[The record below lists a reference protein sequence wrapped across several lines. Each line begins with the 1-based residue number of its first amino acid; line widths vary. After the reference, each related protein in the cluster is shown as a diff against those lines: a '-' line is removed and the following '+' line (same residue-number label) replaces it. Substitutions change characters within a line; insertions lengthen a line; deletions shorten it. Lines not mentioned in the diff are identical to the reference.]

1 MKNLIYLLK
10 REFRLFFSN
19 TTLISVMILA
29 PAIYAVLI
37 GFVYKEGKV
46 TDLPVIVV
54 DMDNSPMSHQL
65 IDMIEDNER
74 LSVIAVKSENIETQ
88 DDLVR
93 EQAILA
99 VIIPERFE
107 ADVLQ
112 KRYPEVNT
120 FINTSNLL
128 TANLAS
134 QGIQTVL
141 GTFNAGIDIQTLM
154 KKGVPA
160 ELAGTQFEPFKANYI
175 KLFNPTGNYF
185 IFMWPAILA
194 VVLQQVLLLGFA
206 VSFATEF
213 RNKTFQSELISHTKS
228 SVTAILVKSMPMWV
242 TTIGIL
248 AFYYL
253 MHVTFHAPL
262 PLHPLNFIAATSLFV
277 LAITFMGIF
286 VSVLI
291 PDALKATQILM
302 MLSTPAFLIGGFT
315 WPISAMPAGVRFLAN
330 MIPLTPFLNAHKILL
345 IENGSLYHVLP
356 YLKHLSIQIA
366 VYGVLALG
374 LLQLKMSRALPAA
387 SDDENESN

>member
-1 MKNLIYLLK
+1 MPEMKDLIYLLK

-29 PAIYAVLI
+29 PVIYAVLI

-54 DMDNSPMSHQL
+54 DMDDSPMSHQL

-74 LSVIAVKSENIETQ
+74 LGIITVKSENTGTQ

-93 EQAILA
+93 EQAVLA
-99 VIIPERFE
+99 VVIPERFE

-112 KRYPEVNT
+112 KKYPEINT

-141 GTFNAGIDIQTLM
+141 GTFNAGIDIQALK

-175 KLFNPTGNYF
+175 RLFNPTGNYF
-185 IFMWPAILA
+185 VFMWPAILA

-206 VSFATEF
+206 VSFAAEF
-213 RNKTFQSELISHTKS
+213 GNRTFQSELISHTRS
-228 SVTAILVKSMPMWV
+228 SVTAVFVKSLPMWL

-248 AFYYL
+248 GFYYL
-253 MHVTFHAPL
+253 MHGVFHAPI
-262 PLHPLNFIAATSLFV
+262 PQQPWNFAVTATLFV

-315 WPISAMPAGVRFLAN
+315 WPVSAMPAAVQFLAN

-356 YLKHLSIQIA
+356 YLKHLALQIA

-374 LLQLKMSRALPAA
+374 LLQLKMSRAVPSAA
-387 SDDENESN
+387 GEEQ

>member
-1 MKNLIYLLK
+1 MKDLNYLLK

-19 TTLISVMILA
+19 TTLISVMVLA
-29 PAIYAVLI
+29 PVIYAILI

-46 TDLPVIVV
+46 TELPVIVV
-54 DMDNSPMSHQL
+54 DMDNSPMSRQL

-74 LSVIAVKSENIETQ
+74 LGIIAVKSENTGTQ

-93 EQAILA
+93 EQAVLA
-99 VIIPERFE
+99 VVIPERFE

-112 KRYPEVNT
+112 KKYPEINT

-141 GTFNAGIDIQTLM
+141 GTFNAGIDMQALK

-160 ELAGTQFEPFKANYI
+160 ELAGTQYEPFKANYI
-175 KLFNPTGNYF
+175 RLFNPTGNYF
-185 IFMWPAILA
+185 VFMWPAILA

-206 VSFATEF
+206 VSFAAEF
-213 RNKTFQSELISHTKS
+213 RNRTFRSEIISHTRS
-228 SVTAILVKSMPMWV
+228 SVTAIFVKSLPMWL

-253 MHVTFHAPL
+253 MHGLFHAPM
-262 PLHPLNFIAATSLFV
+262 PQQPWNFVATTTLFV

-286 VSVLI
+286 FSVLI

-315 WPISAMPAGVRFLAN
+315 WPVSAMPAGVQFLAN

-356 YLKHLSIQIA
+356 YLKHLALQIA
-366 VYGVLALG
+366 VYGVLAIG
-374 LLQLKMSRALPAA
+374 LLQVKMSRAEPAVA
-387 SDDENESN
+387 TEEEL

>member
-1 MKNLIYLLK
+1 MPEMKDLIYLLK

-29 PAIYAVLI
+29 PVIYAILI

-54 DMDNSPMSHQL
+54 DMDDSPMSHQL

-74 LSVIAVKSENIETQ
+74 LGIITVKSENTGTQ

-93 EQAILA
+93 EQAVLA
-99 VIIPERFE
+99 VVIPERFE
-107 ADVLQ
+107 ADLLQ
-112 KRYPEVNT
+112 KKYPEINT

-141 GTFNAGIDIQTLM
+141 GTFNAGIDIQALK

-175 KLFNPTGNYF
+175 RLFNPTGNYF
-185 IFMWPAILA
+185 VFMWPAILA

-206 VSFATEF
+206 VSFAAEF
-213 RNKTFQSELISHTKS
+213 RNRTFQSELISHTRS
-228 SVTAILVKSMPMWV
+228 SVTAVFVKSLPMWL

-248 AFYYL
+248 GFYYL
-253 MHVTFHAPL
+253 MHGVFHAPI
-262 PLHPLNFIAATSLFV
+262 PQQPWNFAVTATLFV

-315 WPISAMPAGVRFLAN
+315 WPVSAMPAGVQFLAN

-356 YLKHLSIQIA
+356 YLKHLALQIA

-374 LLQLKMSRALPAA
+374 LLQLKMSRAVPSAA
-387 SDDENESN
+387 GEEQ

>member
-1 MKNLIYLLK
+1 MKDLIYLLK
-10 REFRLFFSN
+10 REFRRFFSN
-19 TTLISVMILA
+19 TTLISVMVLA
-29 PAIYAVLI
+29 PVIYAILI
-37 GFVYKEGKV
+37 GLVYKEGKV

-54 DMDNSPMSHQL
+54 DMDDSPMSHQL

-74 LSVIAVKSENIETQ
+74 LDIIAVKSENTGTQ

-93 EQAILA
+93 EQAVLA
-99 VIIPERFE
+99 VVIPERFE

-112 KRYPEVNT
+112 KKYPEINT

-141 GTFNAGIDIQTLM
+141 GTFNAGIDIQALK

-160 ELAGTQFEPFKANYI
+160 ALAGTQFEPFKANYI
-175 KLFNPTGNYF
+175 RLFNPTGNYF
-185 IFMWPAILA
+185 VFMWPAILA

-206 VSFATEF
+206 VSFAAEF
-213 RNKTFQSELISHTKS
+213 RDRTFQSELISHTRS
-228 SVTAILVKSMPMWV
+228 SVTAVFVKSLPMWL

-248 AFYYL
+248 GFYYF
-253 MHVTFHAPL
+253 MHGVFHAPI
-262 PLHPLNFIAATSLFV
+262 PQQPWNFVLTATLFV

-286 VSVLI
+286 VSVLV

-315 WPISAMPAGVRFLAN
+315 WPVSAMPAGVRFLAD

-356 YLKHLSIQIA
+356 YLKHLALQIA

-374 LLQLKMSRALPAA
+374 LLQLKMSRAVPAA
-387 SDDENESN
+387 PGRDEL